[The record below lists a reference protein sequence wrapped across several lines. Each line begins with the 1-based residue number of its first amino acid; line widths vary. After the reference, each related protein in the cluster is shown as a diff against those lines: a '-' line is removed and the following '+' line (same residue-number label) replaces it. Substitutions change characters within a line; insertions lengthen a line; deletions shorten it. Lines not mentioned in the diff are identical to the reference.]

1 MAGVVNDTKQTAK
14 QIAQKIAKQ
23 IAQEPI
29 EILKQA
35 GEQVTGTQEVG
46 ETQTQN
52 VPSQEGQPPVPA
64 SEVQLKQKLQVQG
77 QRQLQALETEIKEIT
92 QKKEQKEAMEEQEE
106 AIQKQQEQQVE
117 KAPPQVSSKPSR
129 RFTGGQKQAAQKEA
143 TRVEKPLPPSG

>member
-35 GEQVTGTQEVG
+35 GEQVSGTKEGG
-46 ETQTQN
+46 ETQTQG
-52 VPSQEGQPPVPA
+52 VPQQETQTPPP

-77 QRQLQALETEIKEIT
+77 QRQLQALETEIKEIS
-92 QKKEQKEAMEEQEE
+92 QKKEQKEVMEEQEE
-106 AIQKQQEQQVE
+106 AIQKQQEEQTGEAV
-117 KAPPQVSSKPSR
+117 PQVSSKPSR
-129 RFTGGQKQAAQKEA
+129 RFGQKQAAQKET